1 MEKVETMV
9 MPWSLTGEQT
19 QLGQPSSVLMNGP
32 VRLHS
37 DGDGWAGPGSQAD
50 LPLLKL
56 ERAVGELPSLSA
68 LLGITSRGVPLI
80 VDLLRP
86 ETGHLLAFGPE
97 GVGKSTLL
105 RTAMAS
111 ICLHSSPSQVGLFA
125 IDLGGVE
132 LSLFEAIPHRLAP
145 PAWELDDACQLL
157 IWLEAEVG
165 DRLERGINSPALIL
179 MIDDLD
185 WVSDPDQAQSLHSL
199 RELLRIGVAA
209 GLHVLAA
216 GSRLPG
222 FLRHPDQD
230 GVVLA
235 TSTSRE
241 WARSPGDFAFKAAN
255 WTASAQVAFLSAL
268 DLNQLVVRLRGGMG
282 APWGS
287 SMVRAARELI
297 SLEAAE

>member
-1 MEKVETMV
+1 
-9 MPWSLTGEQT
+9 
-19 QLGQPSSVLMNGP
+19 MNAP
-32 VRLHS
+32 VRLYS
-37 DGDGWAGPGSQAD
+37 DGDGGARPGAQAV
-50 LPLLKL
+50 LPLLDL
-56 ERAVGELPSLSA
+56 ERAAGELPALSA
-68 LLGITSRGVPLI
+68 MLGITSQGVPLI
-80 VDLLRP
+80 VDLLRR
-86 ETGHLLAFGPE
+86 ETGHILAFGPE

-125 IDLGGVE
+125 IDLSGVQ

-145 PAWELDDACQLL
+145 PAWEVYDACQLL
-157 IWLEAEVG
+157 TWLGAEAE
-165 DRLERGINSPALIL
+165 DRLERGIRSPALVL

-185 WVSDPDQAQSLHSL
+185 WVSDPDQVQSLHSL
-199 RELLRIGVAA
+199 RAILQIGIAA

-222 FLRHPDQD
+222 FLRHRDHD

-235 TSTSRE
+235 TNTSGE
-241 WARSPGDFAFKAAN
+241 WARSPGDFVFKAAK

-268 DLNQLVVRLRGGMG
+268 DLNQLVVRLRGGEG
-282 APWGS
+282 TPWGS
-287 SMVRAARELI
+287 SRVRAARELI